1 VAFEI
6 PTISYA
12 GSIGTVV
19 VGQGGKALTIGGQN
33 CYPFHD
39 FEGKVPHRPVIG
51 MEVWDHEPEEWPA
64 WVLEPFKDV
73 AGDPAAWAKKC
84 VDEYGALFI
93 GVMLKSTD
101 PNDKDASPEEAA
113 ATVKKVVEAVD
124 VPVLIWGTAN
134 PEKDAAVLAAV
145 AEKCEGVKL
154 ILGPVEEKNHKQ
166 VGAQALAYK
175 HGIGANSPIDVNL
188 AKQLNIL
195 LGNLGVEME
204 NVIIDPTTGSLGYG
218 LEYGYSVME
227 RIRMAALTQEDDKLM
242 LPLMNCIGPEVWKT
256 KECKLTLEEAPEL
269 GDPQSRGVMMEA
281 ITAVSLL
288 LAGSDMLLLRHPLTV
303 KLVNNYLEM
312 MIQGGASAAAE
323 RRPGQTAPPAVEMTP
338 RQEAKAAAA
347 RPAPPPAAKPA
358 PPPAAKPAPPVE
370 AKPKLVVVK
379 EEAAPAPPKEAPAA
393 PASEEAAKAEAEAKA
408 EAKAKAEAEAEAA
421 RKAAE
426 EEAKRQAEAEAA
438 RKAEEAAAAE
448 EAVRQAA
455 EEDLAAL
462 RAARRAEREKHLAER
477 GELETEVPLTPAEVQ
492 FDRVQKMIF
501 HLVRTHKRGT
511 VLSLEVETAALA
523 QKRAEAPAPKAKT
536 KTKAKAKPK
545 AKPKTKK

>member
-1 VAFEI
+1 MAFET
-6 PTISYA
+6 PTIPYT

-19 VGQGGKALTIGGQN
+19 VGQGDKALTIGGQN

-39 FEGKVPHRPVIG
+39 FEGKEPHRPVIG

-64 WVLEPFKDV
+64 WALEPFKEC

-84 VDEYGALFI
+84 VGEYGAQFI

-113 ATVKKVVEAVD
+113 ATVKLVVDAVD
-124 VPVLIWGTAN
+124 VPVLVWGTAN

-145 AEKCEGVKL
+145 AEECEGVKL

-175 HGIGANSPIDVNL
+175 HGLGANSPIDVNL

-204 NVIIDPTTGSLGYG
+204 NIIIDPTTGSLGYG
-218 LEYGYSVME
+218 LEYSYSVME
-227 RIRMAALTQEDDKLM
+227 RIRMAALAQDDDKLM
-242 LPLMNCIGPEVWKT
+242 LPLLNCIGPEVWKV
-256 KECKLTLEEAPEL
+256 KECKLTAEEAPEL

-303 KLVNNYLEM
+303 KLVNNYLDM
-312 MIQGGASAAAE
+312 MIAGGASAAAE
-323 RRPGQTAPPAVEMTP
+323 RRPDQTAPPAVEMTA
-338 RQEAKAAAA
+338 RQEAKVAVAK
-347 RPAPPPAAKPA
+347 PAPAAKSPAAAKPA
-358 PPPAAKPAPPVE
+358 PPAEAKPAPPAA
-370 AKPKLVVVK
+370 AKPKLEVVK
-379 EEAAPAPPKEAPAA
+379 EETAPTPPKETPPAPAV
-393 PASEEAAKAEAEAKA
+393 EEAAKAEAEAKA
-408 EAKAKAEAEAEAA
+408 KAEAEAA

-426 EEAKRQAEAEAA
+426 EEAERKAEAEAA

-448 EAVRQAA
+448 KAARQAA
-455 EEDLAAL
+455 EEDLAVL

-477 GELETEVPLTPAEVQ
+477 GELETEVPLTPAGAQ
-492 FDRVQKMIF
+492 FGKVQKMTF
-501 HLVRTHKRGT
+501 HLGRVHKRGNI
-511 VLSLEVETAALA
+511 LSMEIEAAALT
-523 QKRAEAPAPKAKT
+523 QKQAEAPAPKTKPKAKT

-545 AKPKTKK
+545 AKTKK

>member
-1 VAFEI
+1 VAFET

-19 VGQGGKALTIGGQN
+19 IGQGGKALTIGGQN

-39 FEGKVPHRPVIG
+39 FEGKEPHRPVIG

-64 WVLEPFKDV
+64 WVLEPFRAV

-84 VDEYGALFI
+84 VDEYGAQFI

-101 PNDKDASPEEAA
+101 PNDKDASPEAAA
-113 ATVKKVVEAVD
+113 ATVKLVAEAVA
-124 VPVLIWGTAN
+124 VPLLIWGTAN

-145 AEKCEGVKL
+145 AEECEGVKL

-204 NVIIDPTTGSLGYG
+204 NIIIDPTTGSLGYG
-218 LEYGYSVME
+218 LEYSYSVME
-227 RIRMAALTQEDDKLM
+227 RIRMAALAQDDDKLM
-242 LPLMNCIGPEVWKT
+242 LPLMNCIGPEVWKV
-256 KECKLTLEEAPEL
+256 KECKLTVEEAPEL

-303 KLVNNYLEM
+303 KLVNNYLDM
-312 MIQGGASAAAE
+312 MIAGGASAAAE
-323 RRPGQTAPPAVEMTP
+323 RRPGQTAPPAVEMTA
-338 RQEAKAAAA
+338 RQEAKAVAA
-347 RPAPPPAAKPA
+347 RPAPAAKPPSEAKPA
-358 PPPAAKPAPPVE
+358 PPAEV
-370 AKPKLVVVK
+370 KPKIEKVK

-393 PASEEAAKAEAEAKA
+393 PPVEEAAKAEAEAKA
-408 EAKAKAEAEAEAA
+408 KAEAEAA

-426 EEAKRQAEAEAA
+426 EEAKRQAEAEAT

-448 EAVRQAA
+448 KAARQAA
-455 EEDLAAL
+455 EEDLTVL

-477 GELETEVPLTPAEVQ
+477 GELETAVPLTPAGVQ
-492 FDRVQKMIF
+492 FGKVQKMIF
-501 HLVRTHKRGT
+501 QLGRVHMRGS
-511 VLSLEVETAALA
+511 VLSLEVETAALT

-536 KTKAKAKPK
+536 KTKK
-545 AKPKTKK
+545 